1 MGLFITFEGI
11 EGCGKTT
18 QLQMAGDYLATRSIP
33 FISTAEPG
41 GTPLGGKI
49 REILL
54 NRGPYALCAEAELL
68 LFCAARSQHV
78 QDVIQ
83 PALTERKVVLC
94 DRFADATIVYQGYGR
109 GLDIDFIR
117 TLTNFSARDLQPD
130 LTLLLDLPVQDGLA
144 RAFDRISRNQDR
156 PSEDRFERE
165 ALTFHHKIREG
176 YRTLANREPE
186 RFRIIDATQTISRI
200 HQEICRILEGVL
212 EEQRNVL

>member
-18 QLQMAGDYLATRSIP
+18 QLQMAGDYLATRAIP

-68 LFCAARSQHV
+68 LFCAARAQHV
-78 QDVIQ
+78 QDIIL
-83 PALTERKVVLC
+83 PALSEGKAVLC

-109 GLDIDFIR
+109 GLDIGFIR
-117 TLTNFSARDLQPD
+117 TLTDFSAKNIQPD
-130 LTLLLDLPVQDGLA
+130 LTILLDLPVEAGLA
-144 RAFDRISRNQDR
+144 RAFDRISQNRGR
-156 PSEDRFERE
+156 PSEDRFEHE
-165 ALTFHHKIREG
+165 ALTFHHKIRDG
-176 YRTLANREPE
+176 YLAQAGREPH
-186 RFRIIDATQTISRI
+186 RFRIVDATQTIPDMHRDI
-200 HQEICRILEGVL
+200 RRILDGLLKERGDVL
-212 EEQRNVL
+212 